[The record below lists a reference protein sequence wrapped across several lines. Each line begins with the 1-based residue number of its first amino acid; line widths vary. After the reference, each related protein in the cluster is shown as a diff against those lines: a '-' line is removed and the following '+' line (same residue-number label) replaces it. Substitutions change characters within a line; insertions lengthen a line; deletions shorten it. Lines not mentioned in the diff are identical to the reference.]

1 MNKKNV
7 NEGRINYFI
16 FLNVL
21 QIENVGDFWVD
32 FDNFQLLMY
41 WECMYFLLVIML
53 IVGYGDVGVKIVL
66 GKIFIVFFIMIS
78 IVSVNFS
85 YFFLYIYD

>member
-7 NEGRINYFI
+7 NEGRLNYFI

-32 FDNFQLLMY
+32 FDNFQLLTY

>member
-7 NEGRINYFI
+7 NEGRLNYFI